1 MESILV
7 YLSIIHNGEWNE
19 IYQDILDKKPV
30 DKNEVEKEI
39 EKLEC
44 HYITLLSPNY
54 PDSLKHIFKPPFVLF
69 YKGNINLL
77 NDSFKKVA
85 VVGSRENSNYGKEST
100 ELIVE
105 GLSKKEITIVSGL
118 AKGIDSIAH
127 QNALSNK
134 GNTIA
139 VIGNGLN
146 IIYPKEN
153 AQLYKDIEEKGLIIS
168 EYPPNVMPNST
179 NFPKRNRILSGISD
193 GVVVIEAKEKSGTM
207 NTVSHALEN
216 GKPIFCIPERN
227 NMNSGCNK
235 LIKEGAKLIE
245 TANDILE
252 EL

>member
-7 YLSIIHNGEWNE
+7 YLSIIHDGEWNK

-30 DKNEVEKEI
+30 DKEEVEKEI
-39 EKLEC
+39 KRLEC
-44 HYITLLSPNY
+44 NYITLLSPNY
-54 PDSLKHIFKPPFVLF
+54 PNSLKNIFKPPFVLF
-69 YKGNINLL
+69 YKGNIDLI
-77 NDSFKKVA
+77 NDSFKKIA
-85 VVGSRENSNYGKEST
+85 VIGSRENSDYGKESA
-100 ELIVE
+100 ELICN

-118 AKGIDSIAH
+118 AKGIDSISH
-127 QNALSNK
+127 KCSLSNN

-146 IIYPKEN
+146 IVYPKEN
-153 AQLYKDIEEKGLIIS
+153 SSLYKEIEEKGLIIS
-168 EYPPNVMPNST
+168 EYPPNVMPNSS
-179 NFPKRNRILSGISD
+179 NFPKRNRILAGISD

-207 NTVSHALEN
+207 NTVSHALES

-227 NMNSGCNK
+227 NMHSGCNK

-245 TANDILE
+245 TADDIIE